1 MNEKE
6 TRRLKE
12 ILFALLYAKYLQHG
26 TDGHHRLS
34 LIAEQAKGLG
44 YSFGHAA
51 DQIWL
56 MQAGNV
62 ILTVTATPDWS
73 PE

>member
-12 ILFALLYAKYLQHG
+12 ILFALLYAKYFGHG
-26 TDGHHRLS
+26 TDGHNARL
-34 LIAEQAKGLG
+34 IMADQAKLLG
-44 YSFGHAA
+44 YSFGQSA
-51 DQIWL
+51 DRIWL